1 MHFIW
6 LLWHLNVNTL
16 HLVPLAVNCKPIT
29 FGAFGYKRIKLPL
42 VVDIPLPIG
51 YIAKWAPIK
60 V

>member
-1 MHFIW
+1 M
-6 LLWHLNVNTL
+6 
-16 HLVPLAVNCKPIT
+16 VPLAVNCKPIT